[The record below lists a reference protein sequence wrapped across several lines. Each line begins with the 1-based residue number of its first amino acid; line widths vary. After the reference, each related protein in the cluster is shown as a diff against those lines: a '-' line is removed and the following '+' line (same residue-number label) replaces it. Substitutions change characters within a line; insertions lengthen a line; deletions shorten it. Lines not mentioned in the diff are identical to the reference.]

1 MQFMIGFMRASEVAK
16 ELSVSTSYAYKL
28 IQQLNA
34 ELKEKGYITIP
45 GRINHQYFHERLY
58 GGKQKEAQVDAR
70 LQG

>member
-1 MQFMIGFMRASEVAK
+1 MIRFMRASEVAK

-28 IQQLNA
+28 IKQLNA

-58 GGKQKEAQVDAR
+58 GGNQKEAQIDAS

>member
-1 MQFMIGFMRASEVAK
+1 MVRFMRASEVTK
-16 ELSVSTSYAYKL
+16 ELSVSNSYAYKL

-45 GRINHQYFHERLY
+45 GRINHEYFRERLY
-58 GGKQKEAQVDAR
+58 DGKQKEAQHDAH

>member
-1 MQFMIGFMRASEVAK
+1 MNRFMRASEVAK